1 MNRQFKAMVIDES
14 ESGNFHATIQKKSI
28 DDLPDGDLIIKVQYS
43 SLNYKD
49 ALSASGNKGV
59 TQKYPHTPGI
69 DSVGIIEES
78 SDPGFSKGTSVIVS
92 GYDLGMNTSGGFSEY
107 IRVPA
112 DWAVKL
118 PQNLTARESMI
129 IGTAGLTAGLC
140 VKALAEKHKMKGLK
154 AVVSGATGGV
164 GCMAVKLLSQ
174 LGAEVTALTGK
185 TEASKFLE
193 KIGAN
198 DVLSRTNFIESI
210 CGPMSKGIWDIGI
223 DVAGG
228 TSLSA
233 ILASLK
239 YGGSVACCGLV
250 DSPSFKASVF
260 PFILRSNSLIG
271 VDSAEKPIEDKAEIW
286 NLFSAD
292 WKLNDLEDIC
302 HTVTLETILPQ
313 IDKILSG
320 GQTGRVL
327 IKIKNS

>member
-1 MNRQFKAMVIDES
+1 MNKKFKALIINEYK
-14 ESGNFHATIQKKSI
+14 SGNFHATVQQKNI

-49 ALSASGNKGV
+49 ALSVSGNKGV

-78 SDPGFSKGTSVIVS
+78 SDSGFSKGTSVIVS

-107 IRVPA
+107 IRVPSS
-112 DWAVKL
+112 WAVKL
-118 PQNLTARESMI
+118 PDNLTARESMI

-140 VKALAEKHKMKGLK
+140 VKALAEKHKIKGTK

-185 TEASKFLE
+185 TKASEFLK
-193 KIGAN
+193 KIGTT
-198 DVLSRTNFIESI
+198 DVLSRKGFTESI
-210 CGPMSKGIWDIGI
+210 SGPMNKGIWDIGI

-228 TSLSA
+228 TVLSS

-260 PFILRSNSLIG
+260 PFILRGNSLIG
-271 VDSAEKPIEDKAEIW
+271 IDSAEKSIKDKASIW
-286 NLFSAD
+286 DLFSRD
-292 WKLNDLEDIC
+292 WKLNNLEEIC
-302 HTVTLETILPQ
+302 HTVTLETILPE

-320 GQTGRVL
+320 NQKGRVL
-327 IKIKNS
+327 VEI